1 MMRFRVLGPLEV
13 RGADGEARELPAAK
27 ERLVVATLLAR
38 ANSVVGVDTLV
49 DVLWDDAPPRTAGKT
64 LQTYISSVRRAIGAD
79 RIGTRAPGY
88 LLHVEDDDFDSAV
101 FVDLSEA
108 GHRQLAEGQPAAA
121 LKMFR
126 EALALWRGE
135 AYEEFAARAF
145 FIGECTRLA
154 ELRWNVL
161 EASIDAQLAMGEH
174 QQVLG
179 VLESLVGEHPL
190 RERFWAQLMLAQYR
204 SGRQA
209 DALQSYQRARR
220 TLAEQLGID
229 PGAELRQLEQAV
241 LLQDPALELRITAG
255 APREGDDFVPPAT
268 RYAPVGDAFIAYQTL
283 GEGPDDL
290 LYVPDWWSHVEGI
303 WEHPT
308 PRSFLRRLASGRRLV
323 LFDSRGTGL
332 SDPIDRSASYTIED
346 WVEDARAVLDT
357 VGSRQTV
364 MFASSVGVWMSL
376 LFAAQHPDRVRA
388 LVLVNSL
395 PSIADTPP
403 GRAGFDEALRRMT
416 ARWGSGPGFAEVLPH
431 ADDDADL
438 AAWFGRFQRLGVSP
452 GQLAGRLRMFW
463 DTNVGEVA
471 PLISVP
477 TLVMHRRD
485 NKLAPIAAGRQL
497 ADLIPGA
504 EFVELD
510 GDDHFWAVGDTE
522 PILAELEAF
531 LDDTGPSRVPERVLA
546 TVLVVEIAAS
556 GADDDARFHHAA
568 LRQIERHRGR
578 RMDRGSAEDGKAVV
592 CTFDGPARAMACA
605 WALIDTARQHGL
617 EATAGLHAGEIDRR
631 SDAVSGPALTLAQAA
646 AGRASPGE
654 LIVTRTIVDLVA
666 GSGHEF
672 SARGPLETPGL
683 AQSWECFMA
692 HG

>member
-13 RGADGEARELPAAK
+13 RGADGETRDLPAAK

-49 DVLWDDAPPRTAGKT
+49 DVLWDDDPPRTAGKT
-64 LQTYISSVRRAIGAD
+64 LQTYISSVRHAIGAD
-79 RIGTRAPGY
+79 RIVTRAPGY
-88 LLHVEDDDFDSAV
+88 VLRVDDDGFDSAV
-101 FVDLSEA
+101 FVDLAEA
-108 GHRQLAEGQPAAA
+108 GHRQLSQGQAAAA
-121 LKMFR
+121 LKLFR
-126 EALALWRGE
+126 DALALWRGG
-135 AYEEFAARAF
+135 AYEEFAGRAF

-179 VLESLVGEHPL
+179 LLESLVGEHPL

-241 LLQDPALELRITAG
+241 LLQDPALDLRITAG
-255 APREGDDFVPPAT
+255 AAREGDDFVPPT
-268 RYAPVGDAFIAYQTL
+268 THYAPVGDAFVAYQTL

-332 SDPIDRSASYTIED
+332 SDPIDRSASYTLED
-346 WVEDARAVLDT
+346 WVDDARAVLDT
-357 VGSRQTV
+357 VGSRQAV
-364 MFASSVGVWMSL
+364 VYAASVGVRMSL
-376 LFAAQHPDRVRA
+376 LFAAQHPERVRA
-388 LVLVNSL
+388 LVLVNGS
-395 PSIADTPP
+395 PSMADTPP
-403 GRAGFDEALRRMT
+403 GRVGFDEALRRMT

-431 ADDDADL
+431 ADEDAVF
-438 AAWFGRFQRLGVSP
+438 AAWFARFQRMGVSP
-452 GQLAGRLRMFW
+452 GQLAGRMRMFW
-463 DTNVGEVA
+463 DTNIDEVA
-471 PLISVP
+471 PLVSVP

-485 NKLAPIAAGRQL
+485 NKVSPLASGRRI

-510 GDDHFWAVGDTE
+510 GDDHFWAAGDTE

-531 LDDTGPSRVPERVLA
+531 LDGTGPSRMPERVLA
-546 TVLVVEIAAS
+546 TVLVVEMAAS
-556 GADDDARFHHAA
+556 AADGEARFQHAA
-568 LRQIERHRGR
+568 TRHVDRHGGR
-578 RMDRGSAEDGKAVV
+578 RMDRGSADDGNALV

-605 WALIDTARQHGL
+605 WALVDTARQHGL
-617 EATAGLHAGEIDRR
+617 EAGAGLHAGEIDRR
-631 SDAVSGPALTLAQAA
+631 SDAVSGPALTLAEAA
-646 AGRASPGE
+646 ARQASPGD
-654 LIVTRTIVDLVA
+654 LVVTRTIVDLVA

-672 SARGPLETPGL
+672 TALGPLEAAGL
-683 AQSWECFMA
+683 DRAWECYRA